1 VDQTQLN
8 RAAIKDIKVWAEKVL
23 ETTNLKV
30 DPRKSQ
36 SQLLEPWHPGAIQ
49 RGLPGLEGKPL
60 GQRIMTLKDWK
71 AVDIICN
78 HRTCEDCPARECGR
92 CANQCFPVRRKL
104 NNEEAKKLISAIMDS
119 IVGSWQKLGV
129 IALIGGG
136 SYLSDAWK
144 DLDQDGRRKMLQ
156 HKNPDRLDL
165 HPESFGI
172 FKMVRPTKVH
182 AGKSWEPH
190 KHYLDTWL
198 MPWLDW
204 QVLIEDP
211 MALIRLIGIRARGR
225 PSHYAHFDFDQTRLA
240 REAGILDGLYSSQMV
255 SLAMPYHYYGK
266 VRPFDGWAIHTN
278 EALGF
283 AGAVYALTVQRRLLA
298 FLATAGE
305 RILVLANNNKP
316 SESIMPCYELAQE
329 VIDHDK
335 LEQAL
340 VDDLKVVTPDGW
352 ANPDGRLSGG
362 WDLRD
367 PSNFSEG
374 VLPMARSR
382 IRFWRTYKPQGFHE
396 LTEIPWE
403 TSRKFLRESLAKWP
417 IRPKPLPNW
426 EKNRFIDLMCSPE
439 EAEKH
444 RSDWTAIVMLL
455 RRSRELHAILMG
467 SLNAYANM
475 NGKGGDWGNW
485 DNTAWQ
491 HLRLGLL
498 VANAELLRKV
508 STLLICEI
516 DRLMIVLRF
525 HNVPYDEAAAGS
537 GDMAEYLGRERLL
550 CLIDTLGFNYLSE
563 STVDILTQLDAIMMA
578 HPEPHKTLGFLPNS
592 FYHLG
597 EIRALAYILP
607 QTGAVGYPGRV
618 TSAGSAESTLKWAA
632 EEREKLL
639 ERLAWCEEAE
649 DLASHPPSEAGAQT
663 SAPTPSEC
671 SELSE
676 AQEARIAAFL
686 EDLAREPTPVPREP
700 TPVPRQPTSE
710 DGEEGDEEESALMPT
725 SEAAKEEE
733 QDKGHVVKLD
743 GQLFEQMLRSQERR
757 IQRLRAKEREEAAAA
772 LALKAKEKERE
783 EAEKALALRAKE
795 KEKEEAEEA
804 SALKAKGKETELW
817 EEPTLLEP
825 PTYPT
830 DEEDNTPATL
840 VGEVEEEEEEEVVND
855 GLGLCYL
862 PRKYYDVMEQIFAAH
877 EDPQAAKVYH
887 SFDDIIKTLTAC
899 GFQFEPTGGSR
910 LKVTVPGFWGGRTCT
925 IHSEHGRG
933 KEVKVGER
941 MKNIRVTL
949 LNVIPGLNF
958 YRHIKLDTLKP
969 ASPAVFPAK
978 GGATV
983 SGTSSPLVS
992 SPATATAGKKGKKGK
1007 GKSR

>member
-1 VDQTQLN
+1 LCEYQHAHRIITNLSPLTSGKIRFSFQHNHRISYFRKFRMLRTSHLFPATGESKETGKAKNRRGTVDQTQLN
-8 RAAIKDIKVWAEKVL
+8 RAAIKDIRVWAEKVL

-30 DPRKSQ
+30 DPRQSQ
-36 SQLLEPWHPGAIQ
+36 SQPLEPWHPNAIQ

-60 GQRIMTLKDWK
+60 GQRMTTLKDWK

-104 NNEEAKKLISAIMDS
+104 NNEEARKLISAIMDC
-119 IVGSWQKLGV
+119 IVGSWRKLDI
-129 IALIGGG
+129 IALIGGK
-136 SYLSDAWK
+136 YLSDTWK
-144 DLDQDGRRKMLQ
+144 DLDQDTRKKILQ
-156 HKNPDRLDL
+156 HKNPHRLDL

-190 KHYLDTWL
+190 KHHLDTWL

-204 QVLIEDP
+204 QALVEDP
-211 MALIRLIGIRARGR
+211 KALIQLIGIRARGR

-240 REAGILDGLYSSQMV
+240 REAGILDGLYSSLMV
-255 SLAMPYHYYGK
+255 SLTMPYHYYGK

-305 RILVLANNNKP
+305 RILVLANSRQP
-316 SESIMPCYELAQE
+316 SENIIPLYELAQE
-329 VIDHDK
+329 AINY
-335 LEQAL
+335 EQMEQTL
-340 VDDLKVVTPDGW
+340 VDGLKVVTPDDW

-367 PSNFSEG
+367 PNNFSEG
-374 VLPMARSR
+374 VIPMARSR

-403 TSRKFLRESLAKWP
+403 TSRKFVRETLAKWP

-439 EAEKH
+439 DAEKH
-444 RSDWTAIVMLL
+444 RADWTAIVVLL
-455 RRSRELHAILMG
+455 RRSRELHTILMG
-467 SLNAYANM
+467 SLTAYANM
-475 NGKGGDWGNW
+475 NGKGGDWSNW

-491 HLRLGLL
+491 QLRIGLL

-516 DRLMIVLRF
+516 DRLMILLRF
-525 HNVPYDEAAAGS
+525 HNVLYDEAAAGS

-607 QTGAVGYPGRV
+607 QAGAIGYPGRV
-618 TSAGSAESTLKWAA
+618 MSAGSAEFTLKWAA
-632 EEREKLL
+632 IEREKLL
-639 ERLAWCEEAE
+639 QRLAWGEEAE
-649 DLASHPPSEAGAQT
+649 DLAYHPPSEEGAQT

-700 TPVPRQPTSE
+700 TSE
-710 DGEEGDEEESALMPT
+710 DGKEGGEEESAPMVT

-733 QDKGHVVKLD
+733 EEEPASEPTLEATNEEEGEKKLTPKRVEEEERDEGHIVKLD

-757 IQRLRAKEREEAAAA
+757 VQRLRAKEREEAEAA

-795 KEKEEAEEA
+795 EAEEA
-804 SALKAKGKETELW
+804 SASA
-817 EEPTLLEP
+817 
-825 PTYPT
+825 
-830 DEEDNTPATL
+830 NATS
-840 VGEVEEEEEEEVVND
+840 
-855 GLGLCYL
+855 
-862 PRKYYDVMEQIFAAH
+862 H
-877 EDPQAAKVYH
+877 
-887 SFDDIIKTLTAC
+887 
-899 GFQFEPTGGSR
+899 
-910 LKVTVPGFWGGRTCT
+910 
-925 IHSEHGRG
+925 
-933 KEVKVGER
+933 
-941 MKNIRVTL
+941 
-949 LNVIPGLNF
+949 
-958 YRHIKLDTLKP
+958 
-969 ASPAVFPAK
+969 AS
-978 GGATV
+978 T
-983 SGTSSPLVS
+983 T
-992 SPATATAGKKGKKGK
+992 T
-1007 GKSR
+1007 